1 MSGYWCATSGTVLI
15 IPKEEVRDF
24 FYEISF
30 GNIQEGWC
38 NR

>member
-24 FYEISF
+24 LRDIFWKHT
-30 GNIQEGWC
+30 G
-38 NR
+38 RMV